1 MKAPF
6 TFPITLSA
14 MENFR
19 HPDPQ
24 NFRHGIHMDG
34 DALVAMNGYII
45 IRATRGYWLAR
56 DFTPAPPEF
65 SNRVCSLPWSS
76 FPPEEDGWRRLD
88 DKRGDIYRRAPI
100 AMFTDKHKPTP
111 SPVWRVGSRHTIRL
125 SHLQQLARLPRCEV
139 HTTATRYDF
148 AFFRFNG
155 GPAIVPRDKRL
166 SDPLHPVSPSANLF
180 PPAP

>member
-19 HPDPQ
+19 HPDPA
-24 NFRHGIHMDG
+24 NIRHGLHMDG
-34 DALVAMNGYII
+34 DALVSMNGYII
-45 IRATRGYWLAR
+45 LRASRGYWLAT
-56 DFTPAPPEF
+56 DFPPAPPEF
-65 SNRVCSLPWSS
+65 AVKASSLPWNA
-76 FPPEEDGWRRLD
+76 FPPDGDGWRRLD
-88 DKRGDIYRRAPI
+88 DKRGDLYARAPI
-100 AMFTDKHKPTP
+100 SMFTDKHKPTP
-111 SPVWRVGSRHTIRL
+111 SPVWRVGGLHMIRL

-139 HTTATRYDF
+139 FTTGTRDDF

-155 GPAIVPRDKRL
+155 GLAIVPRDKRL
-166 SDPLHPVSPSANLF
+166 SDPRHPVSPSANLF